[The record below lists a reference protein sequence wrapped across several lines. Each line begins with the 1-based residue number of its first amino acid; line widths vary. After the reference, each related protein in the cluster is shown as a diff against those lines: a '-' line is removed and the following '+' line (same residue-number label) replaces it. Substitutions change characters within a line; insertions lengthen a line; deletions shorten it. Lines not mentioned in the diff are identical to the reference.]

1 MINSFETL
9 FEARERKFQQERLFR
24 GESVDLVAR
33 ITTDG
38 TLDSLTGY
46 SISGVYQ
53 SIDDPE
59 GLTYSVPAEISNGKA
74 ILHWT
79 DENDFGK
86 SAYNVWG
93 LLTKDGK
100 AAYPICWRL
109 NFAHSPSYPLSSIDP
124 LVRVIDFENYDLL
137 NAPWIPL
144 SGGVMDLNATIGF
157 PISGDAQNRIGKD
170 GFEKIEETV
179 IETEAMSG
187 WCWHSIPDP
196 VPDYEI
202 QWYSESDLANWDE
215 QEQGSLPPD
224 QNPRL
229 RLCATKPAET
239 TTEISSIAKFS
250 LPDETGNR
258 TLATREWAQ
267 ENTDEKLNDYLPLS
281 GGIVTGAL
289 SVIGSFESSNFKGD
303 ATKGIMI
310 GYNARAK
317 SGSIAIGS
325 SSDVT
330 NAHFG
335 SSNVAIGTA
344 AKIGSSSQT
353 DCAVAVGIG
362 TTVNGNY
369 GIAIGH
375 AAAAEGANSI
385 AIGSSGSRVQA
396 LAPESIQIGGLSNG
410 LWTPNNTPHSLK
422 VFDKMVLSGDN
433 LTLDPARVPYLSAY
447 ETKVAAAAEHQTLS
461 TDLTA
466 YVEERIGEI
475 PQPEPPP
482 AAGVLTIKKN
492 ETTIVEYNPD
502 SSQNLTAT
510 ITVPT
515 KVTDLDD
522 NIGIATQNELSTN
535 YATKSEMNDSFN
547 NARYYTD
554 EQIEALSSTYETKQH
569 ASDTYQ
575 TKSDAVADLAF
586 VNGKINNVATDLS
599 TNYATKSEI
608 PQVPVQSVNGHT
620 GDVVLSASD
629 VSALPCEVDNTGY
642 YIPSRQDWF
651 QLSSN
656 ISYGFNGGIFSEGDI
671 GTYKI
676 NGGSIYAKYLR
687 RDVRNS
693 EGFDTFGQ
701 PIEIPTGPV
710 GGSVM
715 ALTSD
720 LPQTETWTFVLSD
733 DTTITKQ
740 VCIY

>member
-24 GESVDLVAR
+24 GESVDLVAK

-109 NFAHSPSYPLSSIDP
+109 NFAHSPSYPLSAIDP

-157 PISGDAQNRIGKD
+157 PLSGDVQNRIGKD

-202 QWYSESDLANWDE
+202 EWHTESELAHWDE
-215 QEQGSLPPD
+215 DQQGALRPD

-258 TLATREWAQ
+258 TLATREWTQ

-289 SVIGSFESSNFKGD
+289 SVIGAFESSNFKGD
-303 ATKGIMI
+303 ATNGIMI

-344 AKIGSSSQT
+344 AKIGSTSQT

-447 ETKVAAAAEHQTLS
+447 ETKVAAATEHQTLS

-535 YATKSEMNDSFN
+535 YATKSEMNTSFN
-547 NARYYTD
+547 NARSYTD

-586 VNGKINNVATDLS
+586 INGKISNVATDLS

-629 VSALPCEVDNTGY
+629 VSALQCELDNNSY

-656 ISYGFNGGIFSEGDI
+656 IAYGFHGAIFSQGDI
-671 GTYKI
+671 GTYKVD
-676 NGGSIYAKYLR
+676 GGTIYAKYLR

-701 PIEIPTGPV
+701 PIEIPTGPY